1 MLTIDEIEAACDVGK
16 PLDFSRHA
24 LEAPELTLCERFHP
38 LGFAIELRTNSLA
51 ILSLAREL
59 WSVFEPRPQP
69 IQRPI
74 RVDVHVVDAPMVGS
88 DEDGAKEECPPAP
101 SVRFLMPLIVTVA
114 DAHNFSVGNLEEG
127 WTRVV
132 VARGTES
139 HRNYLGY
146 FFLGAAPL
154 CHIASAHATPIHAG
168 CVAWK
173 GRGILLCGDSGAG
186 KSSLSYACARAGWT
200 YVTDDASYLLH
211 DGKGLTIT
219 GNCHQ
224 VRFRPT
230 AGQLFPEVE
239 GLEITP
245 RAAGKPS
252 IEMPTASL
260 PWMSRAATA
269 HIDSL
274 VFLNRR
280 VASPPALAP
289 YCKEVAR
296 SFLRQVLFGPVQSL
310 AVQYRNLDRLLNAE
324 VLELRYND
332 LDWAVQRLRALAE
345 EGR

>member
-1 MLTIDEIEAACDVGK
+1 MLTIDEIEAACDQDK
-16 PLDFSRHA
+16 PLDFSRHS
-24 LEAPELTLCERFHP
+24 LEAPELTLREAFHP
-38 LGFAIELRTNSLA
+38 LGFSMELRTNSPS
-51 ILSLAREL
+51 ILSLARVL
-59 WSVFEPRPQP
+59 WSVFEPRPQLDM
-69 IQRPI
+69 RPI
-74 RVDVHVVDAPMVGS
+74 RVDVHVVDAAMLES

-101 SVRFLMPLIVTVA
+101 SVRFMMPLIVTVS

-132 VARGTES
+132 VARSTEN

-168 CVAWK
+168 CVAFK

-200 YVTDDASYLLH
+200 YITDDASYLLH
-211 DGKGLTIT
+211 EADGRTVT

-230 AGQLFPEVE
+230 AGKLFPEVE
-239 GLEITP
+239 GLAITP

-260 PWMSRAATA
+260 PWMRCASTA
-269 HIDSL
+269 SIQYL

-280 VASPPALAP
+280 VAAPQALAP
-289 YCKEVAR
+289 YRKDVAR
-296 SFLRQVLFGPVQSL
+296 HFLRQVVFGTAESL
-310 AVQYRNLDRLLNAE
+310 AAHHRSIERLLSAQ

-332 LDWAVQRLRALAE
+332 LDWAVQRLQALAE

>member
-1 MLTIDEIEAACDVGK
+1 MLTIDEIEAACDAGE

-38 LGFAIELRTNSLA
+38 LGFAVELHTNSA
-51 ILSLAREL
+51 GVLSLAREL
-59 WSVFEPRPQP
+59 WSVFEPGGQSGKP
-69 IQRPI
+69 PI
-74 RVDVHVVDAPMVGS
+74 RVDVHVVDAPMPES
-88 DEDGAKEECPPAP
+88 DKDGVPEECPPAP
-101 SVRFLMPLIVTVA
+101 SVRFMMPLIVSVA
-114 DAHNFSVGNLEEG
+114 DAHNFSVGNLQEG
-127 WTRVV
+127 WTRIV
-132 VARGTES
+132 VARSTES

-154 CHIASAHATPIHAG
+154 CHIASAHATPVHAG

-200 YVTDDASYLLH
+200 FTTDDASYLLH
-211 DGKGLTIT
+211 DGNGLTVT

-224 VRFRPT
+224 VRFRPS
-230 AGQLFPEVE
+230 AGALFPEVE
-239 GLEITP
+239 GLELTP

-260 PWMSRAATA
+260 PWIRCASHAS
-269 HIDSL
+269 IQYL

-280 VASPPALAP
+280 SVCPPALAP
-289 YCKEVAR
+289 YRKDVAHH
-296 SFLRQVLFGPVQSL
+296 FLRQVVFGPAESL
-310 AVQYRNLDRLLNAE
+310 ALQYQALDRLLTLE

-332 LDWAVQRLRALAE
+332 LDWAVQRLQALVE
-345 EGR
+345 DGR